1 MAAEEYVRLAN
12 EWLTNGKPNDTVEAF
27 IDLPRLG
34 WITLTK
40 IEITAEGLLCEG
52 KTGYLEP
59 AQVVRCAAS
68 ALTAIRRVDDD
79 GAPDFL
85 SAR

>member
-1 MAAEEYVRLAN
+1 MAAEEYVRQAN
-12 EWLTNGKPNDTVEAF
+12 EWLTSGNPNDTVEAF

-40 IEITAEGLLCEG
+40 IEITAESLLCEG

-59 AQVVRCAAS
+59 AQVVRCAPG
-68 ALTAIRRVDDD
+68 ALTAIRRVEDD
-79 GAPDFL
+79 GAADFL
-85 SAR
+85 STR